1 MAKLIR
7 VETDY
12 RFYAVELTDEQL
24 ERYNSGD
31 EGYDEVMDEV
41 CDDFEFTTTESV
53 SYEGDMMMSLY
64 EYLGRAAGGQ
74 LGSEVFRAAKSQ
86 NVPYDQQMVST
97 KTYSGKVMLYP
108 RTFLQKYFG

>member
-31 EGYDEVMDEV
+31 DGQDEVMEEV
-41 CDDFEFTTTESV
+41 YEEMEFIKDKDGGTEF
-53 SYEGDMMMSLY
+53 YIE
-64 EYLGRAAGGQ
+64 Q
-74 LGSEVFRAAKSQ
+74 
-86 NVPYDQQMVST
+86 
-97 KTYSGKVMLYP
+97 
-108 RTFLQKYFG
+108 

>member
-41 CDDFEFTTTESV
+41 CDDFEFTRDKDGGTE
-53 SYEGDMMMSLY
+53 YYIE
-64 EYLGRAAGGQ
+64 E
-74 LGSEVFRAAKSQ
+74 
-86 NVPYDQQMVST
+86 
-97 KTYSGKVMLYP
+97 
-108 RTFLQKYFG
+108 

>member
-31 EGYDEVMDEV
+31 EGADEVMDEV
-41 CDDFEFTTTESV
+41 MDEMEFTRDKDGGTEF
-53 SYEGDMMMSLY
+53 YIE
-64 EYLGRAAGGQ
+64 E
-74 LGSEVFRAAKSQ
+74 
-86 NVPYDQQMVST
+86 
-97 KTYSGKVMLYP
+97 
-108 RTFLQKYFG
+108 